1 MLLALKEHTLSS
13 FTGFTLST
21 CNDKTAL
28 NTSLD
33 NVYCSTKIKIAKIKM
48 RLDIKSTF
56 ISIQHIYNRPKSA
69 SEADRPFVP
78 SSYATGYSTIMVY
91 LFSSSYL
98 DGKRIFLEIV

>member
-1 MLLALKEHTLSS
+1 MLLALKEHTLGS

-21 CNDKTAL
+21 CNADKTAL

-56 ISIQHIYNRPKSA
+56 ISIQHIYNTQKCIRGGSPLRS
-69 SEADRPFVP
+69 
-78 SSYATGYSTIMVY
+78 
-91 LFSSSYL
+91 L
-98 DGKRIFLEIV
+98 